1 VARILV
7 IDDDEAVRES
17 IGRMLTGAGFVV
29 QPATHGEEGI
39 ELARA
44 GGFDV
49 ILSDLRMPGLSGI
62 DVLRT
67 LREAR
72 VDAAF
77 IVMTG
82 FGSIDT
88 AVESMKLGAVD
99 FMQKPFFRDELLMR
113 VRAAVDRRQLARQ
126 VDLLQKQI
134 RPAGSLEALVG
145 ESEPMRR
152 VRDFIRRAAG
162 APGTVLIT
170 GETGT
175 GKELAA
181 RAIHA
186 GSARASKPFVTLNCA
201 AVAESLLESELFGHA
216 RGAFTGAD
224 AARPGLIEHA
234 SGGTF
239 LLDEI
244 GTMSP
249 PLQAKLLRTI
259 ESGEV
264 RRVGTNDSRSVDV
277 RFVAA
282 TNVDLQAAVHARA
295 FRQDLYY
302 RLNVHHIHLPPLRD
316 RAGDVRLLVQHFLA
330 RYGPSAGVSG
340 CSAAAWEILCA
351 YEYPG
356 NVRQLEHVVQRAV
369 AIAQGPE
376 IEPGDL
382 PEDMLATRAG
392 PPASEGSV
400 AAARERAERE
410 MIVAALARSRGEVTA
425 AARELQISRTTLWRM
440 MKRRGLEG
448 RKGGRTEG
456 GKDGRT
462 EGRKGGRA
470 DGRKDGRAEGR
481 RSGR

>member
-1 VARILV
+1 
-7 IDDDEAVRES
+7 
-17 IGRMLTGAGFVV
+17 MLRGAGYVV
-29 QPATHGEEGI
+29 QPASTGEEGLEI
-39 ELARA
+39 ARR

-82 FGSIDT
+82 FGTIDT
-88 AVESMKLGAVD
+88 AVEAMKLGAVD

-113 VRAAVDRRQLARQ
+113 VRAAVDLRQLARQ
-126 VDLLQKQI
+126 VDLLQKQM

-145 ESEPMRR
+145 ESEPIRR
-152 VRDFIRRAAG
+152 VKDLICRAAA

-186 GSARASKPFVTLNCA
+186 GSPRATKPFVALNCA
-201 AVAESLLESELFGHA
+201 AVPETLLESELFGHA

-224 AARPGLIEHA
+224 AARAGLIEHA

-239 LLDEI
+239 FLDEI
-244 GTMSP
+244 GTMASS
-249 PLQAKLLRTI
+249 LQAKLLRTI

-264 RRVGTNDSRSVDV
+264 RRVGSNESRSIDV
-277 RFVAA
+277 RFLAA
-282 TNVDLQAAVHARA
+282 TNADLHSAVQAGS

-302 RLNVHHIHLPPLRD
+302 RLNVHHIHLPPLRE
-316 RAGDVRLLVQHFLA
+316 RPGDVRRLAQHFLDRDGA
-330 RYGPSAGVSG
+330 GAGVTG
-340 CSAAAWEILCA
+340 CSEAAWNILGA
-351 YEYPG
+351 YSYPG
-356 NVRQLEHVVQRAV
+356 NVRELEHVVQRAV
-369 AIAQGPE
+369 AIAQGPL

-382 PEDMLATRAG
+382 PQEMLATRPVPVTA
-392 PPASEGSV
+392 EGSV
-400 AAARERAERE
+400 AAARERAERD
-410 MIVAALARSRGEVTA
+410 MILAALARNRGEVSA
-425 AARELQISRTTLWRM
+425 AARELQVSRTTLWRM
-440 MKRRGLEG
+440 MKKHSVRE
-448 RKGGRTEG
+448 
-456 GKDGRT
+456 
-462 EGRKGGRA
+462 
-470 DGRKDGRAEGR
+470 
-481 RSGR
+481 